1 MNFKGL
7 FVFLIILL
15 VGISIVSAA
24 DTSDISTDTTDGTVV
39 SSSVSD
45 DSNLDKNT
53 YDKDVTVKSNL
64 KKDSRTIVLNSTSF
78 DDYVSDGKFNGN
90 VTDGDTVDV
99 QGLLDGTHFG
109 LTVNKPVNIISST
122 NDAYIGADSPMGF
135 TISSSGSGTNITGIH
150 FHNVHFVVQ
159 HASNIFI
166 NNITVETAGQLVGS
180 GRGVTSIREDS
191 SNITVNNSYF
201 KSENNLGVSTLVCA
215 VAQDVLIENCT
226 IEAIGF
232 CGNLVYFTTYN
243 VDYDHSR
250 GYGNR
255 NITFRNNHVIGLDA
269 IQQSICYG
277 LTMEGIGH
285 TIENNVIEYGYYCI
299 QQQANVDNND
309 EVSRITII
317 NNTIPYGMNNI
328 AYAQVENNTFNNIE
342 NLRYCNFTNNIA
354 NNVNI
359 TGTGTFTN
367 NTVNSLNIKTNN
379 NNITNNTIFNSIEV
393 SGNNNIIDDNTTSL
407 VVNSGDNNTLNVNSD
422 AMVLGNVITI
432 TNSNYLD
439 YGSRSNGVLKINRV
453 NESTL
458 VLIDGDS
465 FYNYINRIVINTT
478 ADNLTFKI
486 TSQKVYNITI
496 NSTGITIMDTNMP
509 FTSIYSNESV
519 KLVNSIFLSTDTID
533 NLILDNS
540 TILTLNTNLIVYDD
554 DTYSQI
560 FNSETGILL
569 DYITDNTTI
578 MLRNKSANGNDNK
591 YNNTIVI
598 NKKVNILSFDNITY
612 NANINFIEGSQ
623 NSIITNMTVNATI
636 TVESDNITIE
646 NTKINNIILKDSK
659 NVEIINNKFNTDT
672 TAITLE
678 NSKENNILNNSITTT
693 SQYTIEMDET
703 STANNILYNY
713 LKSSEEYNIYSVN
726 ADTTQNNIQ
735 DNKPMPYSTTI
746 TLTTPSNI
754 ILNTPTQVNISVS
767 YYKDLVPTGYIV
779 ILANGKQKDN
789 ITLTG
794 GLASAN
800 LTFTDDGINT
810 IKVWYFGSDNY
821 ATSTTAKNITAK
833 KITTQLNFTEIT
845 PTKVGEN
852 MTVTLEVKGDDGNI
866 NDGNITLTIR
876 DDTFTADIH
885 DGVAST
891 NITVKENYLGGQITV
906 YYPGTETRYNKTVTS
921 TLNIQKGDSII
932 KIINQEVNGN
942 SITLTAE
949 VYDINGNPV
958 TGGGRIRFE
967 GTDFTRSSLLAVTNA
982 TASYTITPKPTNDFK
997 VNVTFRNNNAFE
1009 QKTQEFTIFQT
1020 LTPKNVTITLTAEN
1034 TKIGENLTLTATA
1047 TDSEGTNLNVEPITF
1062 NIGNDTYQTTLI
1074 NGMATYTIQTTEEDY
1089 DKTITAQTLPSIY
1102 YNRATSNT
1110 VQLEKGDV
1118 IMDITQEETD
1128 DKTVITAKVTDINNN
1143 PIKTGSIKFN
1153 QEEIVLVNSTA
1164 VYEVSSDITEDVV
1177 IDVTFTN
1184 NPAFNDNT
1192 QQITIEAKEIP
1203 LTLKIDTTEF
1213 VTGQAS
1219 TIKASIY
1226 RANTVA
1232 SDINSGK
1239 IVFKVNGKTLK
1250 DSNGKVIYAKVT
1262 GGIASIEYQ
1271 IPENWNNT
1279 QIQAI
1284 YSGSAIL
1291 GGLKSDK
1298 ETITVTKAQPT
1309 ITFTDITAR
1318 KSDNI
1323 QIKVQ
1328 LKQADNNIN
1337 TGKIVIKLNGKTLKN
1352 ADGKVI
1358 YAQVI
1363 NGEAI
1368 INYTIPSNMKNK
1380 DYTLTA
1386 TFISNDY
1393 ERIESNQTLTITE

>member
-1 MNFKGL
+1 M
-7 FVFLIILL
+7 
-15 VGISIVSAA
+15 
-24 DTSDISTDTTDGTVV
+24 
-39 SSSVSD
+39 
-45 DSNLDKNT
+45 
-53 YDKDVTVKSNL
+53 
-64 KKDSRTIVLNSTSF
+64 
-78 DDYVSDGKFNGN
+78 
-90 VTDGDTVDV
+90 
-99 QGLLDGTHFG
+99 
-109 LTVNKPVNIISST
+109 
-122 NDAYIGADSPMGF
+122 
-135 TISSSGSGTNITGIH
+135 
-150 FHNVHFVVQ
+150 
-159 HASNIFI
+159 
-166 NNITVETAGQLVGS
+166 
-180 GRGVTSIREDS
+180 
-191 SNITVNNSYF
+191 
-201 KSENNLGVSTLVCA
+201 
-215 VAQDVLIENCT
+215 LIENCT

-232 CGNLVYFTTYN
+232 CGNLDYFTTYN
-243 VDYDHSR
+243 VEYDHSR

-255 NITFRNNHVIGLDA
+255 NITFRNNHIIGLEA
-269 IQQSICYG
+269 VQQSICYG

-285 TIENNVIEYGYYCI
+285 TIENNIIEYDYYCI

-309 EVSRITII
+309 EVSRIII
-317 NNTIPYGMNNI
+317 RNNTIPYGMNII
-328 AYAQVENNTFNNIE
+328 AYAQVENNTFNDVE
-342 NLRYCNFTNNIA
+342 SLRYCNFTNNIA

-359 TGTGTFTN
+359 TGTGIFIN
-367 NTVNSLNIKTNN
+367 NTVNSLNIKTDN
-379 NNITNNTIFNSIEV
+379 NNISNNTIRNFIEV
-393 SGNNNIIDDNTTSL
+393 SGNNNLINDNTTSL
-407 VVNSGDNNTLNVNSD
+407 VVNIGENNILNVNQD
-422 AMVLGNVITI
+422 ALVLGNVITI
-432 TNSNYLD
+432 TNSNFRD
-439 YGSRSNGVLKINRV
+439 YGSRSNGVLKINNV
-453 NESTL
+453 NDSTL
-458 VLIDGDS
+458 VLIDGNS
-465 FYNYINRIVINTT
+465 FYSYVNSIVINTT

-519 KLVNSIFLSTDTID
+519 KLVNSVFLSTDTID
-533 NLILDNS
+533 NLILDNT
-540 TILTLNTNLIVYDD
+540 TIHALNNCFIVYDD

-569 DYITDNTTI
+569 DNITDNTTI
-578 MLRNKSANGNDNK
+578 ILRNKSANGNDNK

-636 TVESDNITIE
+636 NIESDNITIE

-659 NVEIINNKFNTDT
+659 NVEIINNKFNTNT

-678 NSKENNILNNSITTT
+678 NSKQNNILNNSITTT

-713 LKSSEEYNIYSVN
+713 LKSSDEYNIYSVN

-746 TLTTPSNI
+746 TITTPSNI

-800 LTFTDDGINT
+800 LTFTDDGTNN
-810 IKVWYFGSDNY
+810 IKVWYFGSDIY
-821 ATSTTAKNITAK
+821 ATSTTAINITAK
-833 KITTQLNFTEIT
+833 KIPTHLNFTEIT

-876 DDTFTADIH
+876 EDTFTADIH
-885 DGVAST
+885 EGIASI
-891 NITVKENYLGGQITV
+891 NITIKENYLGGQITA
-906 YYPGTETRYNKTVTS
+906 YYDGTETRYNNTISS

-932 KIINQEVNGN
+932 KLINQEVTDD
-942 SITLTAE
+942 SITLTVAA
-949 VYDINGNPV
+949 YDINGNLITSP
-958 TGGGRIRFE
+958 GRFRFE
-967 GTDFTRSSLLAVTNA
+967 GNGIPKSSLIA
-982 TASYTITPKPTNDFK
+982 TVNGLASYTITPKPSTDFD

-1034 TKIGENLTLTATA
+1034 TKIGENLTLKATA
-1047 TDSEGTNLNVEPITF
+1047 TDSEGINLHVEPITF
-1062 NIGNDTYQTTLI
+1062 NIGEDTYQATLI

-1089 DKTITAQTLPSIY
+1089 DKTITAQTLSNIY

-1118 IMDITQEETD
+1118 ILDITQLETD

-1153 QEEIVLVNSTA
+1153 QEEIILMNSTA
-1164 VYEVSSDITEDVV
+1164 VYEVSSDITEDMV

-1184 NPAFNDNT
+1184 NPAFNENT

-1203 LTLKIDTTEF
+1203 LTLKMDTAEF
-1213 VTGQAS
+1213 VTGQTS

-1250 DSNGKVIYAKVT
+1250 DANGKVIYAKVT

-1271 IPENWNNT
+1271 IPGNWNNT
-1279 QIQAI
+1279 QIQAV
-1284 YSGSAIL
+1284 YSGSAI

-1298 ETITVTKAQPT
+1298 KTITVTKAQPT
-1309 ITFTDITAR
+1309 IIFSDITAK

-1323 QIKVQ
+1323 QIKIQV
-1328 LKQADNNIN
+1328 KQADNNIN
-1337 TGKIVIKLNGKTLKN
+1337 TGKIVIKLNGKTLKS

-1368 INYTIPSNMKNK
+1368 INYTIPSNMKIK
-1380 DYTLTA
+1380 DYVLTA

-1393 ERIESNQTLTITE
+1393 ERIESNQTLTIIE